1 MIARRLPILSALFA
15 FSVLAQA
22 PPATRAVVAEG
33 VADLYE
39 RPDETSPVDD
49 QAILGETVEVLEETA
64 GFARV
69 RAEDGNVAWIPERS
83 IRREDV
89 KGFIQRRPILGREA
103 YKFPKRGFGIE
114 TYRQRLRRA
123 GIDPDNMPA
132 VTPLA
137 PLTGPPVSAPRAAA
151 GEDPM
156 ENPAHFLGLLDE
168 LHDGGVLTD
177 DEYGAARLRLLER
190 LRS

>member
-1 MIARRLPILSALFA
+1 MNVR
-15 FSVLAQA
+15 V
-22 PPATRAVVAEG
+22 TR
-33 VADLYE
+33 
-39 RPDETSPVDD
+39 
-49 QAILGETVEVLEETA
+49 
-64 GFARV
+64 
-69 RAEDGNVAWIPERS
+69 
-83 IRREDV
+83 
-89 KGFIQRRPILGREA
+89 QRRRRAKVWVVDWTDREGKRHQPQFETKEAAEAEEERIRQTLRAMAGRTPELPA
-103 YKFPKRGFGIE
+103 DTTWAGLFERVMGGQRGDLKPRTLE

-137 PLTGPPVSAPRAAA
+137 PLTGPPVSAPRATA
-151 GEDPM
+151 GEDPL